1 MRKLVRH
8 PKFSLILTAFIQV
21 YFVSV
26 STFFISIRLYP
37 GVFIAAFLVSYV
49 WSFNVK
55 KVAFGTHADR
65 LLYATGAAI
74 GSICGVA
81 SGDTIRAGI
90 NLLFHSA

>member
-1 MRKLVRH
+1 MKRIIHH

-26 STFFISIRLYP
+26 STYFISIRLYP
-37 GVFIAAFLVSYV
+37 GVLVAAFLVSYV

-81 SGDTIRAGI
+81 SGDTIKMFIG
-90 NLLFHSA
+90 LVF